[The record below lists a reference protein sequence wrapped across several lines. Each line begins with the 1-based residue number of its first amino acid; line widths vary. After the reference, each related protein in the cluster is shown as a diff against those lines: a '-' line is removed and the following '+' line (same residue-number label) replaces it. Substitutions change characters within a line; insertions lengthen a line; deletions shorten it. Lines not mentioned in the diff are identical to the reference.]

1 MIYKVEKLTQN
12 SYRLNETITIIIN
25 ENSEQE
31 FLKADYDE
39 KSLTEKEVDD
49 IIDVFMQM
57 MARTIN
63 VADSVKVEDANAK

>member
-49 IIDVFMQM
+49 IINVFMQM

>member
-57 MARTIN
+57 MARTLD
-63 VADSVKVEDANAK
+63 VTDSVKVADGTSK

>member
-49 IIDVFMQM
+49 IISVFMQM

>member
-49 IIDVFMQM
+49 IIEVFMQM